1 MSGTSGR
8 QGGICGDTIPNGEQA
23 GIAADGYGVAP
34 HHFQTVFIGRVVASG
49 DHDAA
54 VKAVGEYGMIHF
66 FGAAKAYARH
76 VHSGSRQTV
85 RQGGIQGR
93 TGKAR
98 VMADDDPFRTYLGG
112 VGETDAAGQIFIK
125 SGWYFAAHVIG
136 FKACERHPAS
146 RSRLP
151 DVRCRP
157 HPDKDRIA
165 LR

>member
-8 QGGICGDTIPNGEQA
+8 QGGICGDAIPNGEQPESPLM
-23 GIAADGYGVAP
+23 VRRCPAP
-34 HHFQTVFIGRVVASG
+34 FSDRFHRRVVASG

-98 VMADDDPFRTYLGG
+98 VMADDDPFGRIS
-112 VGETDAAGQIFIK
+112 AA
-125 SGWYFAAHVIG
+125 
-136 FKACERHPAS
+136 
-146 RSRLP
+146 
-151 DVRCRP
+151 
-157 HPDKDRIA
+157 
-165 LR
+165 